1 MQNAELNK
9 NKKKCLTDNT
19 GRCIIDTERERET
32 KNSTLSKKG
41 KKKMKIYINPNN
53 DKIVNLDKVAFIEKG
68 YGWIE
73 FHFEGNTTE
82 RICFDN
88 FDPETLDYAV
98 DPALT
103 TAEFNKIMRML
114 TE

>member
-1 MQNAELNK
+1 
-9 NKKKCLTDNT
+9 
-19 GRCIIDTERERET
+19 
-32 KNSTLSKKG
+32 
-41 KKKMKIYINPNN
+41 MKIYINPNN

-73 FHFEGNTTE
+73 FHFEGNATE

-98 DPALT
+98 DPTLT

>member
-1 MQNAELNK
+1 MQNAESNK
-9 NKKKCLTDNT
+9 NEKKCLTNNP
-19 GRCIIDTERERET
+19 GGGIIYTEKGKT
-32 KNSTLSKKG
+32 KTKKG
-41 KKKMKIYINPNN
+41 EQKMKIYINPNN

-73 FHFEGNTTE
+73 FHFEGNATE

-88 FDPETLDYAV
+88 FDPETLDYTV
-98 DPALT
+98 DPTLT